1 MSSKPPCCDRSD
13 IEHSTSSREYKACG
27 QKSPTPVGKYQQP
40 PAADTSWEFFRTKK
54 SKTPSRSK
62 IPDPR
67 SQIPEETD
75 HLTSF
80 ATLDTSAGMKRWNVM
95 NVSMTSNLKLLL
107 TTFLFVVALS
117 KPSRWS
123 SKKLFANCWLRET
136 TLSTK
141 SILTNSA
148 DYWSKIIVMC
158 ILVKQS
164 GRQLLFLAVTLLLV
178 TQVSSFSFKS
188 FNKVM
193 IPSLQ
198 SKLTIRQT
206 SREIIQMRSMF
217 NVSPLKSTITQIN
230 EIKPKRAVPFWNIA
244 NILTISRV
252 LAIPFFM
259 LSFVMRRVSLTLF
272 LLS

>member
-1 MSSKPPCCDRSD
+1 M
-13 IEHSTSSREYKACG
+13 Y
-27 QKSPTPVGKYQQP
+27 
-40 PAADTSWEFFRTKK
+40 
-54 SKTPSRSK
+54 
-62 IPDPR
+62 
-67 SQIPEETD
+67 
-75 HLTSF
+75 
-80 ATLDTSAGMKRWNVM
+80 
-95 NVSMTSNLKLLL
+95 
-107 TTFLFVVALS
+107 
-117 KPSRWS
+117 
-123 SKKLFANCWLRET
+123 
-136 TLSTK
+136 
-141 SILTNSA
+141 
-148 DYWSKIIVMC
+148 